1 MSTRTYVHLDICPYL
16 DKGPRNKGYPDT
28 RWCTGKK
35 NYRQQ
40 IWPRSDQVN
49 KDRSQCQCQYHLNA
63 DLATKDCKVLEGFIP
78 EAPPKALNTF
88 DKALTKA

>member
-1 MSTRTYVHLDICPYL
+1 MSIVHISLLQTID
-16 DKGPRNKGYPDT
+16 NKSSQEAI
-28 RWCTGKK
+28 K
-35 NYRQQ
+35 
-40 IWPRSDQVN
+40 VN